1 MFAGDIEDDAQ
12 TRISDKYANQK
23 DEAYKIDLIKMPHHG
38 SRSPRSVN
46 GTGSLYRFIRTFMP
60 NYAVI
65 SVGQGNQYGHPHQE
79 TLDLLKQAGVIV
91 YRTDLNGDIIVRS
104 NGKTVSIETEK

>member
-1 MFAGDIEDDAQ
+1 M
-12 TRISDKYANQK
+12 
-23 DEAYKIDLIKMPHHG
+23 IKMPHHG

-60 NYAVI
+60 DYAVI
-65 SVGQGNQYGHPHQE
+65 SVGQGNQYGHPRQE

-104 NGKTVSIETEK
+104 NGKTVSVETEK